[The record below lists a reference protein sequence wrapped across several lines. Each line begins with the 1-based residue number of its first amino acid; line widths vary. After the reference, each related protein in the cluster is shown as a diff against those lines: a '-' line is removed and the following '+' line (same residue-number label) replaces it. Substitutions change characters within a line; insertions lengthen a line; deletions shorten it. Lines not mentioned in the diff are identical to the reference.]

1 MRAYF
6 VGERSVQGVSLAAA
20 YGIYAAVW
28 LFRTAL
34 LLVAW
39 AAGVYLG
46 FIVIAWVVALF
57 SGSKPHTKFPSAKE
71 QSVVA
76 ESLPAERSELGEY
89 SRSGA
94 DLDFPRNESLGYQT
108 HVTSEQ
114 AAAIYQ
120 GTRDWS
126 LNQTKVY
133 VRGYER
139 GATHVNGYYRNQP
152 GRPTAID
159 NAEATLTGLAAVGL
173 GVALDY
179 GSQRLERW
187 WEERQARKQADARP
201 GNIDRR

>member
-1 MRAYF
+1 MSDRSKAYLSRRLTAF
-6 VGERSVQGVSLAAA
+6 TRPFGCSEQ
-20 YGIYAAVW
+20 
-28 LFRTAL
+28 AL

-139 GATHVNGYYRNQP
+139 VAPRTSMAITAISQVC
-152 GRPTAID
+152 PTAID